1 MPRSLRTFLIDG
13 SNAVYAVF
21 GPWPETLKE
30 QNRCA
35 WDFISALNDWVL
47 SAPEFSIELVFD
59 GFYREIPA
67 VNRERLRVIF
77 SDEAKADSIILERIR
92 SLIYFKEKVTLV
104 TRDQDLAQE
113 ARRENA
119 KILDPQK
126 FWSMI
131 SRSF

>member
-1 MPRSLRTFLIDG
+1 MPQPLRTFVIDG

-35 WDFISALNDWVL
+35 WDFISALNEWAL
-47 SAPEFSIELVFD
+47 SVSEFSIELVFD
-59 GFYREIPA
+59 GFYRAIPA
-67 VNRERLRVIF
+67 VNRQRLRVIF
-77 SDEAKADSIILERIR
+77 SDQDKADSIILERIR

-104 TRDQDLAQE
+104 TRDRDLAEE

-131 SRSF
+131 SQP

>member
-1 MPRSLRTFLIDG
+1 MSRPSRVFLIDG

-35 WDFISALNDWVL
+35 WDFISALNEWAL
-47 SAPEFSIELVFD
+47 SVSEFSIELVFD

-67 VNRERLRVIF
+67 GNRERLRVIF